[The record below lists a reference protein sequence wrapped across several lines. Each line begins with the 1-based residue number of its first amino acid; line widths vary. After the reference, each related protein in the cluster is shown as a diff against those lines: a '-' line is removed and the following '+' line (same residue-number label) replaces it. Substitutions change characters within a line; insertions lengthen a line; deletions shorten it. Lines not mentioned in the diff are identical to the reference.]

1 MIFLYRNIFHISP
14 IRLKALNTKNP
25 DAHEEQ
31 IGSASKVTGGF
42 YVKLKDLIGQS
53 FSAFSASSLQ
63 YVSTVSGS
71 HSLSEAVF
79 LFSLTL
85 FGLIGSE
92 HLLAPP

>member
-1 MIFLYRNIFHISP
+1 MLS
-14 IRLKALNTKNP
+14 
-25 DAHEEQ
+25 Q
-31 IGSASKVTGGF
+31 
-42 YVKLKDLIGQS
+42 KDLLVSQS

-63 YVSTVSGS
+63 YVSAVSSS

>member
-1 MIFLYRNIFHISP
+1 MCQHTDFRKF
-14 IRLKALNTKNP
+14 
-25 DAHEEQ
+25 E
-31 IGSASKVTGGF
+31 
-42 YVKLKDLIGQS
+42 LIGQS

-63 YVSTVSGS
+63 DVSAVSSS

-92 HLLAPP
+92 HLLAPPYSCFHFERYAVRNDPEACCFFSQKYALYNDIIY